1 MFTVFTMPRKVVETS
16 VKFKQ
21 FQTRYKEWCKGKKGW
36 QALCYDKWA
45 RIKGDDTLL
54 RGFYSQMKLDITAE
68 EANQKRQLEKRRMM
82 FGLPKNRSQKSKSW
96 RMKLYRPLLN
106 LRKISTINRRHPDY
120 HQYQKRLSWDQ
131 LPRQS
136 QKVTILDQE

>member
-1 MFTVFTMPRKVVETS
+1 MPRKVVETS

-68 EANQKRQLEKRRMM
+68 EAKQKRHLEKRRMM
-82 FGLPKNRSQKSKSW
+82 LDFRKKRSQKSKSW
-96 RMKLYRPLLN
+96 RMKIYRSLLN
-106 LRKISTINRRHPDY
+106 LRNRSTANRPHLDY
-120 HQYQKRLSWDQ
+120 RQYQKRLSWDQ

-136 QKVTILDQE
+136 QKVLILDQE